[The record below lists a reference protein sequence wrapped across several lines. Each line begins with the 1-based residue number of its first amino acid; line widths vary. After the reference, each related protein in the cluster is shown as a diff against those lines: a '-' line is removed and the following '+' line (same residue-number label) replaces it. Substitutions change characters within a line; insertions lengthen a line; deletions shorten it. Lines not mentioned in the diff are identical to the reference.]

1 MKKIFPVILL
11 AGALLGGCS
20 LLDKIP
26 AESIRIE
33 GQKYRTGFYENL
45 YPANLSFTGKE
56 YEVEGILYHQVE
68 SENFNMVQCDLGT
81 VTTGTVYCEA
91 DQWEEAKAY
100 YAEGENYRSFSEIGG
115 GRTDRESETKAL
127 ETVDIQKFNAL
138 LAFAGENVYEPFR
151 SNSNIRRRK
160 CI

>member
-33 GQKYRTGFYENL
+33 GQEYRTGSYENL

-56 YEVEGILYHQVE
+56 YEVEGILYHQV
-68 SENFNMVQCDLGT
+68 VT
-81 VTTGTVYCEA
+81 VP
-91 DQWEEAKAY
+91 
-100 YAEGENYRSFSEIGG
+100 RSHCTILKFSDS
-115 GRTDRESETKAL
+115 T
-127 ETVDIQKFNAL
+127 
-138 LAFAGENVYEPFR
+138 
-151 SNSNIRRRK
+151 
-160 CI
+160 

>member
-1 MKKIFPVILL
+1 MKKIFPAILL

-33 GQKYRTGFYENL
+33 GQEYRTGFYENL

-81 VTTGTVYCEA
+81 VTTGRDSILRGRPVGGS
-91 DQWEEAKAY
+91 
-100 YAEGENYRSFSEIGG
+100 EG
-115 GRTDRESETKAL
+115 
-127 ETVDIQKFNAL
+127 L
-138 LAFAGENVYEPFR
+138 LC
-151 SNSNIRRRK
+151 RRRK
-160 CI
+160 L